1 MTTNQKPLRRLSK
14 AVLFHYFEDKRVEGP
29 SPDLYGDCTGLR
41 GDCTDLEGNCSGL
54 EGNCTGLR
62 GDCTDLEGNLSDIPM
77 SARPCNL
84 SDWVEAGA

>member
-29 SPDLYGDCTGLR
+29 SPDLHGNCSGLRGYCTGLR
-41 GDCTDLEGNCSGL
+41 GDCSGL
-54 EGNCTGLR
+54 R
-62 GDCTDLEGNLSDIPM
+62 GNLSDIPM